1 MMQTQ
6 AGRRVLVSGATGLM
20 GGCVARGLLDAG
32 HRVRALV
39 RNPAADKARALQAL
53 GVELWQG
60 NLEDQAS
67 VQGACAGQD
76 AFFLH
81 TVPWW
86 VGAPQEPALALGA
99 ARAAQVAGMPQLIF
113 CSAAG
118 ADANSGFVVLESKG
132 EIERGLRDVRIP
144 TVSVVAPAF
153 LMENFLAPLWFGGIA
168 NGEFPIPVPAD
179 TALQMVSAQ
188 DLSALVGRMVEDPRR
203 FAGQRL
209 PLASDAPTCQQAA
222 TIAWPHQRLGAQPGD
237 HARGVIPALA
247 APAPV
252 QGIPGVRVQHEV
264 LHTTGAQGRWDHGV
278 VELGVCRVFPAA
290 GASRAHKG
298 ERVRGEH
305 AQGVHAGDV
314 GDVDVAA
321 VIAHRALLRI
331 AVKPHTRIA
340 RRGQAN
346 EGIPVAGPFGQG
358 AMHVNILR
366 ADGAA
371 LRPRS
376 TGRPAR

>member
-39 RNPAADKARALQAL
+39 RNPAADKARALQAF

-222 TIAWPHQRLGAQPGD
+222 TILARHCGRAVRHVHFPLEEAQR
-237 HARGVIPALA
+237 VNPALA
-247 APAPV
+247 HLFRFLA
-252 QGIPGVRVQHEV
+252 GPG
-264 LHTTGAQGRWDHGV
+264 HGV
-278 VELGVCRVFPAA
+278 DLPSVRARVPDVRWRSLEGWAA
-290 GASRAHKG
+290 VQDW
-298 ERVRGEH
+298 RVLDEAPPPPDPDHHHDHDH
-305 AQGVHAGDV
+305 AQ
-314 GDVDVAA
+314 
-321 VIAHRALLRI
+321 
-331 AVKPHTRIA
+331 
-340 RRGQAN
+340 
-346 EGIPVAGPFGQG
+346 
-358 AMHVNILR
+358 
-366 ADGAA
+366 
-371 LRPRS
+371 PR
-376 TGRPAR
+376 